1 MLKKYSQFFLSALV
15 LNDGIVVCVSWF
27 FAFQLR
33 FFSGWF
39 NDRMGFPSIE
49 PYSLL
54 IIPIL
59 IIYLVSFK
67 ISGLYQP
74 LRGKPLRNDIF
85 NILKGTTIATIVF
98 LAILFFYRQQSF
110 SRVVIVLFYFQI
122 SLGLILT
129 HLTLRKMLM
138 FFRRRGKN
146 LRNVLIVGTGELA
159 QSLAKKFEVFPEMGF
174 NIVGH
179 ITDQPGE
186 IGQTKK
192 SMRIL
197 GTLGEISE
205 IVKQNGVDHLYIA
218 LPFKSNNR
226 LQNIISKM
234 RNTAVDIK
242 VVPDLMKFM
251 DLRGG
256 VDDFDGLPIIN
267 LNESP
272 LYGWN
277 SFFKRLTDI
286 ICSVILLIISFP
298 LMLILA
304 LLIRLDSKGSIFFI
318 QERVGLDG
326 KSFKIFKF
334 RTMQKEAEKLCG
346 PVWAVEDDIRTTRL
360 GRILRKTSL
369 DELPQLLNVLMGD
382 MSLVGPRPERPIF
395 VEEFKKSIPS
405 YNFRLRMKA
414 GLTGWAQ
421 INGWRGNTCIQKRI
435 EHDIYYIQHWSWLF
449 DLKILALTLWKGLFN
464 RHAY

>member
-15 LNDGIVVCVSWF
+15 LSDGIVVCVSWF
-27 FAFQLR
+27 LAFHLR

-39 NDRMGFPSIE
+39 NDTMGLPPIE
-49 PYSLL
+49 SYSFL

-59 IIYLVSFK
+59 IIYLASFK
-67 ISGLYQP
+67 ISGLYEP
-74 LRGKPLRNDIF
+74 LRGKPLKNDFF
-85 NILKGTTIATIVF
+85 NILKGATMATIIF
-98 LAILFFYRQQSF
+98 LAILFFYRQQSI
-110 SRVVIVLFYFQI
+110 SRGVIILFYLQI

-129 HLTLRKMLM
+129 HLMLRKMLM

-159 QSLAKKFEVFPEMGF
+159 QSLARKFEVFPEMGF
-174 NIVGH
+174 NVVGH
-179 ITDQPGE
+179 VTDQTSVGP
-186 IGQTKK
+186 TKK
-192 SMRIL
+192 AMEIL
-197 GTLGEISE
+197 GKLDEISE
-205 IVKQNGVDHLYIA
+205 VVQEKAVDHLYIA
-218 LPFKSNNR
+218 LPFKSNNQI
-226 LQNIISKM
+226 QNIISKI

-242 VVPDLMKFM
+242 VVPDLLKFM

-286 ICSVILLIISFP
+286 ICSFLILVVSFP
-298 LMLILA
+298 LMLVLA
-304 LLIRLDSKGSIFFI
+304 VLIKLDSKGPIFFI

-334 RTMQKEAEKLCG
+334 RTMKKEAEKICG
-346 PVWAVEDDIRTTRL
+346 PVWAVEDDMRTTRF
-360 GRILRKTSL
+360 GKILRKTSL

-405 YNFRLRMKA
+405 YNFRLKMKA

-449 DLKILALTLWKGLFN
+449 DLKILALTLWKGFLN